1 MRELLKKL
9 SEAYGP
15 SGREQQMGQLISD
28 EVRPYVD
35 EVFTDA
41 MGNLYAVKRGRG
53 TKVMVAAHMDEIG
66 IIITYIEEKGFLR
79 FSNIGGV
86 SPYVLLG
93 QKVVFSNGT
102 VGTVGMEK
110 LEDIKKLAFDKMY
123 LDIGAATREEAA
135 AKVRIGDIATYLQEL
150 TFSGNRAIGKA
161 MDNRAGCAVLI
172 QTIKELGQTENEVYA
187 VFTAQEEVGLRG
199 SRTSSYRLNPDLG
212 LAVDVTLVGDTPEP
226 AVAMDVYLGKGPAVK
241 IKDASVICHPR
252 LKELLLDLAG
262 KENIPCQLEVLLT
275 GGTDAGAI
283 HLTKEGI
290 PSGVI
295 SIPCRYVHTPGEMVD
310 LTDME
315 NAVRLLNAFLSRPLK
330 MQEIFPCYLT

>member
-53 TKVMVAAHMDEIG
+53 AKVMVAAHMDEIG